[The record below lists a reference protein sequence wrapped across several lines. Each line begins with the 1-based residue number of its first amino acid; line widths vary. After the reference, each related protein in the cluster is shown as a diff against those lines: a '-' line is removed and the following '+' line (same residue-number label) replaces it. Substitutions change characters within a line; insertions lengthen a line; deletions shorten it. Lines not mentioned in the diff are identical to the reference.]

1 MKSGDRGIRCSMA
14 SKPVEFHPKAEQEY
28 LAALAWYQERSLVAA
43 IGFES
48 TFERAINTIRE
59 APQRWPVYL
68 SGCRRYILH
77 QFPFIVVTL
86 FSTHTSRCWP
96 LPMPTGVQAT
106 GGPVSDGS

>member
-1 MKSGDRGIRCSMA
+1 MRSGGRGIHCSMA
-14 SKPVEFHPKAEQEY
+14 SKPLEFHPKAEQEY

-77 QFPFIVVTL
+77 QFPFIVVYSIFNSHITVL
-86 FSTHTSRCWP
+86 AVAHAHRRPGYW
-96 LPMPTGVQAT
+96 
-106 GGPVSDGS
+106 